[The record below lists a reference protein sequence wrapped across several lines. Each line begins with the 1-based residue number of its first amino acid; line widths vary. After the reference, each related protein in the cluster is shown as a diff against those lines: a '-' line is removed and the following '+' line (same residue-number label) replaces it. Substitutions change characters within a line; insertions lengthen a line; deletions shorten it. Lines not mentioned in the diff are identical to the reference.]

1 MRFHVPLDDIWNSRV
16 KTRLL
21 RHLSGAKGG
30 STGRQLAGLVGYSH
44 THTMAALD
52 DLELQ
57 GLVTRRYAGN
67 AHVFSIDEEN
77 AVVTDILIPAFLFES
92 NLLNTLADMFYQGL
106 GQKLVSVTLFG
117 SVARDEEGPDSDV
130 DLLLVMKDEAHK
142 EKAELKALEIGS
154 VASRR
159 FGAHIS
165 PIVVTQSEYDS
176 KVKRKRGFWKE
187 IPTEGRRLLRR
198 EEGETF

>member
-1 MRFHVPLDDIWNSRV
+1 M
-16 KTRLL
+16 
-21 RHLSGAKGG
+21 GG

-67 AHVFSIDEEN
+67 AHVFSINEEN

-92 NLLNTLADMFYQGL
+92 NLLDALADMFYQGL

-117 SVARDEEGPDSDV
+117 SVARGEESPDSDV

-142 EKAELKALEIGS
+142 EKAELKALAIGS

-159 FGAHIS
+159 FGAPIS

-187 IPTEGRRLLRR
+187 IPTEGRRLLRHEER
-198 EEGETF
+198 ESF